1 MSPARINASSVTN
14 PYADRHRPR
23 EAAPIDVIAQ
33 HTHAP
38 AHRIAVT
45 TGARHA
51 LGQLLTGPVLL
62 ALPTSPAYL
71 DLARGP
77 VIVHQLEAR
86 RDFALDLE
94 ALERKILRFR
104 PQTVLLAS
112 PNNPD
117 GSAIATNDLERFLR
131 RTKAARVI
139 VDETFAPFAGSRS
152 LAPLVDEFPHLTV
165 VGSLRPSHAIDLGYV
180 IARTPPPS
188 RHHLPFCALP
198 DELALRTYIR
208 EARAF
213 HANLALL
220 PGSKTF
226 PSASNFA
233 LLSTYRPAQDV
244 IRELAEHG
252 IDVRDCAEQWV
263 LNRTRYLR
271 LAAQRAEENE
281 RIVAALREVLSVP
294 LAVAS

>member
-1 MSPARINASSVTN
+1 MSPARSNASSVTT

-23 EAAPIDVIAQ
+23 EAAPIDVITQ
-33 HTHAP
+33 HTGAP

-51 LGQLLTGPVLL
+51 LGRLLSGPVLL
-62 ALPTSPAYL
+62 TLPTSPAYL

-86 RDFALDLE
+86 RDFALDLDT
-94 ALERKILRFR
+94 LERKVVRFR

-117 GSAIATNDLERFLR
+117 GSVIATNDLERFLR
-131 RTKAARVI
+131 RTQATRVI
-139 VDETFAPFAGSRS
+139 VDETFLPFAGSRS
-152 LAPLVDEFPHLTV
+152 LAPLVEEFPHLTV
-165 VGSLRPSHAIDLGYV
+165 GGSLRPSHAIDLGYV
-180 IARTPPPS
+180 IARTPPRS
-188 RHHLPFCALP
+188 QHHLPFCALP

-208 EARAF
+208 EVRAF

-220 PGSKTF
+220 PASKTF

-233 LLSTYRPAQDV
+233 LMSTYRPAQDV
-244 IRELAEHG
+244 IRDLSEYG

-271 LAAQRAEENE
+271 LAAQKAPENE
-281 RIVAALREVLSVP
+281 RVVAALREVLSVP
-294 LAVAS
+294 LALAS